1 MFHSFSLPQ
10 ASTIWVWFTLSSRPH
25 HSFPMFHVIENLV
38 GWLSWWRGCFLP
50 YRSAFWIQS
59 AKSMANLL
67 PMVIY
72 KRWKFRKK
80 RLGISQYSDCQMSR
94 LQAHNLAWIPYSRN
108 CFIIS
113 TEPQICLKIQEDVI
127 GCTVEV
133 KIVLGSITQ
142 ELFQSFYNQESL
154 VMFAH

>member
-1 MFHSFSLPQ
+1 MFFLVLACHQPVLYGFDPNYQ
-10 ASTIWVWFTLSSRPH
+10 AAPTTPSPCFMRLKTWWGGSVGGGVASCPIGPLSESNQQNQWTI
-25 HSFPMFHVIENLV
+25 
-38 GWLSWWRGCFLP
+38 
-50 YRSAFWIQS
+50 
-59 AKSMANLL
+59 
-67 PMVIY
+67 VIY